1 MLKKQSLVTELANGT
16 ITVHRAGKN
25 PKRNTST
32 AVSPSAELLRASVR
46 EYASAL
52 GKSVAASE
60 QGTSLDK
67 MRSLMPSFAAGGALE
82 VEPIADNSTEFLLN
96 VRRCGYAEYF
106 RSLGEPEFGA
116 MLACEIDPPITE
128 AIGDDLSLDRT
139 QTIMSGGD
147 HCDFR
152 WKLSD

>member
-1 MLKKQSLVTELANGT
+1 MEPLPYLERVKIQSEILLPLYRRLRDELGAE
-16 ITVHRAGKN
+16 RA
-25 PKRNTST
+25 
-32 AVSPSAELLRASVR
+32 AELLRASVR

-52 GKSVAASE
+52 GKAVRESE

-67 MRSLMPSFAAGGALE
+67 LRSLMPAFAASGALE
-82 VEPIADNSTEFLLN
+82 VEPLADNPREFLLN

-106 RSLGEPEFGA
+106 RSLGESEFGA
-116 MLACEIDPPITE
+116 MLTCEIDPPITE
-128 AIGDDLSLDRT
+128 AIGDDLSLKRT

-152 WKLSD
+152 WRLGN

>member
-1 MLKKQSLVTELANGT
+1 MESLPYLERVKIQSEILLPLYRRLRDELGGE
-16 ITVHRAGKN
+16 RA
-25 PKRNTST
+25 
-32 AVSPSAELLRASVR
+32 AELLRASVR

-52 GKSVAASE
+52 GKSVADNE

-82 VEPIADNSTEFLLN
+82 IEPIADNATELLIN

-116 MLACEIDPPITE
+116 MLTCEIDPPITQ
-128 AIGDDLSLDRT
+128 AIGDDLSLQRT